1 MNDLQTALNEYLR
14 VRRTL
19 GFKLRDEG
27 TVLPQFLRFLEE
39 QDSPFITTNLALQWA
54 TQPENVLP
62 AYWARRL
69 SMVRVF
75 AQFRNAVDPWTE
87 IPPQGLLPHRYRRK
101 PPYIYD
107 DGEISTLIEAASH
120 LRSATELRASTHS
133 TLLGLLAITGMRV
146 SEPIAFDSRDVDL
159 THGIL
164 TVQRTKFRKSRLI
177 PVHPSTVD
185 KLVEYSQ
192 LKSHIFDR
200 PKSPSF
206 FVSERGTRLT
216 QWSVRYTFVKLSCE
230 IGLRAPHVSH
240 GPRLHDLRHTFAV
253 KTLLKWYQAGV
264 DVERHMPELATYLG
278 HTHVN
283 DTYWYISAVPELL
296 HLAAMR
302 LDTIHGE
309 KLS

>member
-1 MNDLQTALNEYLR
+1 MNNLQTALNEYLR

-27 TVLPQFLRFLEE
+27 TVLPQFLRFMEE
-39 QDSPFITTNLALQWA
+39 KDSPFITTNLALEWA
-54 TQPENVLP
+54 TQPENVQP
-62 AYWARRL
+62 AHWARRL
-69 SMVRVF
+69 SMVRIF
-75 AQFRNAVDPWTE
+75 AQFRSALDPRTE
-87 IPPQGLLPHRYRRK
+87 IPPQGLLPYRYRRK
-101 PPYIYD
+101 APYIYD
-107 DGEISTLIEAASH
+107 DGEISRLIEAASH
-120 LRSATELRASTHS
+120 LRAATELRASTYS
-133 TLLGLLAITGMRV
+133 TLIGLLAITGMRI
-146 SEPIAFDSRDVDL
+146 SEPIALDSRDVDL
-159 THGIL
+159 THGML

-185 KLVEYSQ
+185 KLMEYSL
-192 LKSHIFDR
+192 LKSRTFNR

-206 FVSERGTRLT
+206 FVSERGARLT

-230 IGLRAPHVSH
+230 IGLRAPHDSH

-253 KTLLKWYQAGV
+253 KTLIRWYQTGV
-264 DVERHMPELATYLG
+264 DVESHMPELATYLG

-296 HLAAMR
+296 RLATLR
-302 LDTIHGE
+302 LDKNYGG